1 MPIEIKELTVRFVI
15 NEKSSTS
22 LYNQNNNQNKVLKE
36 EDKKMIIEECV
47 EKILEM
53 LERKRD
59 R

>member
-15 NEKSSTS
+15 NEKSASS
-22 LYNQNNNQNKVLKE
+22 SYNQNNNQNKALKQ

-47 EKILEM
+47 EKVLEM

>member
-1 MPIEIKELTVRFVI
+1 MPIEIKELTVRFVV